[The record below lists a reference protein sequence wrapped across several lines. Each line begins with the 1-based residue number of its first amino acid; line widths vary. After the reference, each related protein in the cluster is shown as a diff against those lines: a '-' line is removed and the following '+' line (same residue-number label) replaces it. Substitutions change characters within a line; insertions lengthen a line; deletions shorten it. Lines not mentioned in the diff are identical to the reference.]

1 MCVVASRVFVFV
13 FFFKQKTAYEMRISD
28 WSSDVCSS
36 DLGVDVSHRGGSP
49 GFLGMED
56 GALVWPEYRGNYYF
70 NTLGNLALDRACG
83 LIIPD
88 FETGDLLQMTGSAE
102 ILWPEAGGA
111 EADGNLQVN
120 CRGRF
125 TPSGTVFRPRAMP
138 GGWSLLGG
146 AQAAGGT
153 LPRRRGD
160 G

>member
-1 MCVVASRVFVFV
+1 MKRRPPRSTR
-13 FFFKQKTAYEMRISD
+13 TD
-28 WSSDVCSS
+28 
-36 DLGVDVSHRGGSP
+36 
-49 GFLGMED
+49 
-56 GALVWPEYRGNYYF
+56 
-70 NTLGNLALDRACG
+70 TLFPYTTLFRS
-83 LIIPD
+83 IPD

-120 CRGRF
+120 CRVRF
-125 TPSGTVFRPRAMP
+125 TPSGTVLRPRAMP

-146 AQAAGGT
+146 AQAAGGP